1 MLLKQLS
8 LFRQLTALEEDN
20 ANLLKNL
27 NAKEEALR
35 NAQVGQKFLIEIISK
50 DRTTLIIKIT
60 RLNEFISSGFV
71 FLNLVSSQC

>member
-1 MLLKQLS
+1 MMVFLLLKQLS

-35 NAQVGQKFLIEIISK
+35 NAQVGQKLFQKIEQHLLS
-50 DRTTLIIKIT
+50 L
-60 RLNEFISSGFV
+60 
-71 FLNLVSSQC
+71 

>member
-1 MLLKQLS
+1 LKQLS

-50 DRTTLIIKIT
+50 DRTTLIIIINIVIESNQDNSFK
-60 RLNEFISSGFV
+60 
-71 FLNLVSSQC
+71 

>member
-1 MLLKQLS
+1 LLKQLS

-60 RLNEFISSGFV
+60 RLNEFISSGFF